1 MFAEC
6 FDRSG
11 AAGKMPVAL
20 MLIGIAPRGSQK
32 SDFGSAD
39 VQSPA
44 ETASDVAPSLVD
56 PSGTP
61 ASAPPVPPP
70 TPPAPP
76 GPLVVE
82 PALPV
87 PAPPPP
93 DAVAPLDPA
102 EAVA

>member
-20 MLIGIAPRGSQK
+20 MLIGIAPKGSQK
-32 SDFGSAD
+32 SDFGRAD
-39 VQSPA
+39 VQSPP
-44 ETASDVAPSLVD
+44 ETTSDVAPSFVD
-56 PSGTP
+56 PSGAP
-61 ASAPPVPPP
+61 ASAPPAPPVPPP
-70 TPPAPP
+70 TPPVPP

-87 PAPPPP
+87 PDPPLP
-93 DAVAPLDPA
+93 DAV
-102 EAVA
+102 